1 MSDTKEEELQEDKPG
16 PPADPP
22 AELKGGPADPS
33 AESKGGPAESGEE
46 LDEEEEGEEEEGE
59 EEGQEEEESGEELDE
74 EEGEKVSLHSFKR
87 GHLYFTKIK
96 PYLETYSHSYVVST
110 LKLIEDNDNLLFF
123 TDNSRSVRLFFVD
136 QIVDYQ
142 EIPISKKTNTTS
154 RMLRNLDMHAAK
166 VKVKT
171 KAKAKTNAAAGSDA
185 DADPVAGP
193 APPPGPARPPVPGLN
208 LSRVK

>member
-1 MSDTKEEELQEDKPG
+1 MSETKEEEELQEYKPG
-16 PPADPP
+16 PPAE
-22 AELKGGPADPS
+22 AKGGQ
-33 AESKGGPAESGEE
+33 EEGE
-46 LDEEEEGEEEEGE
+46 DEEESDEEGEEGE
-59 EEGQEEEESGEELDE
+59 AKGGQEEG

-154 RMLRNLDMHAAK
+154 RMLKKFEMPAAE
-166 VKVKT
+166 VKT
-171 KAKAKTNAAAGSDA
+171 KTNASAGSDA
-185 DADPVAGP
+185 APPPVPPG
-193 APPPGPARPPVPGLN
+193 PPPGPGPSLKLD
-208 LSRVK
+208 LSSLPRK

>member
-1 MSDTKEEELQEDKPG
+1 MSDVELKEESERQEVKIPPLAIRGPAD

-22 AELKGGPADPS
+22 AEAKG
-33 AESKGGPAESGEE
+33 EGEE
-46 LDEEEEGEEEEGE
+46 SDEEEEEEEEEATGGKEEGE
-59 EEGQEEEESGEELDE
+59 E
-74 EEGEKVSLHSFKR
+74 EKVSLHSFKR

-154 RMLRNLDMHAAK
+154 RMLKKFEMPAAE
-166 VKVKT
+166 VKT
-171 KAKAKTNAAAGSDA
+171 KTNASAGSDA
-185 DADPVAGP
+185 APPPVPPG
-193 APPPGPARPPVPGLN
+193 PPPGPGPSLKLD
-208 LSRVK
+208 LSSLPRK